1 MSHLTLLWI
10 WKIDFVCL
18 NPWIVGLSK
27 LVWAHLTCTDINM
40 FHWLEKEAAE
50 NLVAATLGH
59 SDSVVFPGL
68 AVLPLTQEPHKFSVV
83 LLLVVHFVHNHH
95 EGWFSMQETLSTN
108 KIFCLIIPTVPQGL
122 YLGVAEFILVVVN
135 VNGGK
140 KLFRSLFAVN
150 ELAFWNGWGI
160 KDLVPV
166 VRQVARTGCK
176 EDEENRIHCMSWN
189 TWKLSC
195 LKGAEYVIWN
205 LGSGVWLNKTWWK
218 GDTSTL

>member
-1 MSHLTLLWI
+1 M
-10 WKIDFVCL
+10 
-18 NPWIVGLSK
+18 
-27 LVWAHLTCTDINM
+27 
-40 FHWLEKEAAE
+40 
-50 NLVAATLGH
+50 
-59 SDSVVFPGL
+59 
-68 AVLPLTQEPHKFSVV
+68 
-83 LLLVVHFVHNHH
+83 HFVHNHH
-95 EGWFSMQETLSTN
+95 EGRFSMQETLSTN
-108 KIFCLIIPTVPQGL
+108 KILCLIIPTVPQGL
-122 YLGVAEFILVVVN
+122 YLGVAKFILVVVN

-205 LGSGVWLNKTWWK
+205 RLVEQNVMKRGHIYSLEESVGCVTTQCAAAYQTKAHT
-218 GDTSTL
+218 